1 MATTIVKKY
10 SKDDLYREKAELLKA
25 LRDLYKVR
33 SNPFTDEQ
41 KELKFKV
48 ECEVGEILKKY

>member
-1 MATTIVKKY
+1 MTTTIVKKY
-10 SKDDLYREKAELLKA
+10 SKDDLYKEKAELLKA

-41 KELKFKV
+41 AQIKFKV
-48 ECEVGEILKKY
+48 ECEVEEILKKY